1 VSKTSI
7 SRTLDSYSRAREI
20 LLATLGAL
28 RELLFATLGALL
40 LKALVSPG
48 SSGTREW
55 TLVTS

>member
-7 SRTLDSYSRAREI
+7 PRALDSYSRAWEI

-28 RELLFATLGALL
+28 RELLFATLGASL
-40 LKALVSPG
+40 LKALVSPR